1 MAKGSPRNGL
11 LAGGLVAVVVMMIGL
26 SFAAVPFYRWFCQ
39 VTGFGGTTQVAA
51 AVPDAPMAA
60 RRVTIRFNADV
71 DPRLPW
77 RFWPE
82 QRELS
87 LAVGEPGVIIYRA
100 RNLTARDTV
109 GVATF
114 NVTPDKAGAY
124 FNKVQ
129 CFCFDN
135 QVLKGGEEAEMGVSF
150 FVDPAMLDDPNMAEV
165 DTITLSYTFF
175 RDLADLA
182 RLAEEEGPAASLQGV
197 ERVAFAGTQVR

>member
-1 MAKGSPRNGL
+1 MRTGTSRNGL
-11 LAGGLVAVVVMMIGL
+11 LAGGLVAVVVMMVGL

-39 VTGFGGTTQVAA
+39 VTGFGGTTQVASTVPES
-51 AVPDAPMAA
+51 AVTG

-82 QRELS
+82 QRSLS

-114 NVTPDKAGAY
+114 NVTPEKAGAY

-135 QVLKGGEEAEMGVSF
+135 QPLKAGEEAEMGVSF

-182 RLAEEEGPAASLQGV
+182 RLAEGEEPAASLQGV